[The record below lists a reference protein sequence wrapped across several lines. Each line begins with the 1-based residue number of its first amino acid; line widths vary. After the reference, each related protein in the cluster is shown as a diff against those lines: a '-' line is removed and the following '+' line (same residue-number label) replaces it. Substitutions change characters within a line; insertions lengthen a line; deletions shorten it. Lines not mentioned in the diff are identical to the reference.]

1 LGRTGERVSIIGL
14 GGFHIGMMEEED
26 EAIEIIHRAIDLG
39 ITFFDNCWDYND
51 GESER
56 RLGKA
61 LQGGRRDKVFLMTKI
76 DGRNRRAAEAQ
87 IDQSLRRLRTDV
99 VDLMQVHEVIRE
111 SDPERIFASG
121 GTLEALL
128 AARDAGKIRYIG
140 FTGHKDPSLHLRMLE
155 LADSNGFSFDAVQM
169 PLNVMDP
176 HYRSFQELV
185 LPRLVQQQT
194 GVLGMKA
201 LGGGHL
207 LESEAVT
214 ARECLR
220 YALSLPTDVVITG
233 IDSEATLGQAIE
245 VARDFE
251 PMSSDEIGELL
262 ERTRPHGRDGRFEKF
277 KTTREFDATE
287 LNRHWLEEPSL

>member
-111 SDPERIFASG
+111 SDPERIFAPG

-176 HYRSFQELV
+176 HAAEAGAAANGSVGDEGSGRRASARERGGDCQGVSALRALVTHRRSHHWDRQRGHARPGDRGG
-185 LPRLVQQQT
+185 PRLR
-194 GVLGMKA
+194 A
-201 LGGGHL
+201 
-207 LESEAVT
+207 
-214 ARECLR
+214 
-220 YALSLPTDVVITG
+220 DV
-233 IDSEATLGQAIE
+233 
-245 VARDFE
+245 
-251 PMSSDEIGELL
+251 
-262 ERTRPHGRDGRFEKF
+262 ER
-277 KTTREFDATE
+277 
-287 LNRHWLEEPSL
+287 